1 VARLDFLTDGVELVV
16 NEINTVPGS
25 LARYLWIDPAVP
37 FARLLTDM
45 IDEAVARPT
54 ARYSAA
60 GADGLVLRG
69 ASSIAAKLA

>member
-1 VARLDFLTDGVELVV
+1 VV

-25 LARYLWIDPAVP
+25 LARYLWIDPALP
-37 FARLLTDM
+37 FARLLEDM
-45 IDEAVARPT
+45 IAEAAAVPT

-69 ASSIAAKLA
+69 AASIAAKLA